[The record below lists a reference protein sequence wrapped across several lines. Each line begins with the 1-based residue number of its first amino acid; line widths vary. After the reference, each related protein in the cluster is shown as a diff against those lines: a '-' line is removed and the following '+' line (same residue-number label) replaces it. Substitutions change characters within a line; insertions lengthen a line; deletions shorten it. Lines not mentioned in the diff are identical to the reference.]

1 MSKLKTTLKDPDIDS
16 RLLDERG
23 RTRERMDKAWQS
35 PIDGALIRRQI
46 TRAQYAAAQK
56 YYAHWY
62 KSGLSEHF
70 GTIDLER
77 PFGGGSESAGMPK
90 TELQAVHRKQRIAA
104 LKALKAWAFP
114 ERTDEGIQRAWVLD
128 KIVCSEEPIVNVGYL
143 LGTAR
148 RDTARNRA
156 LSLLADGL
164 DILCREWHIK
174 ST

>member
-23 RTRERMDKAWQS
+23 PTRERMDKAWQS

-56 YYAHWY
+56 YYVHWY

-90 TELQAVHRKQRIAA
+90 TELQAIHRELWRAA
-104 LKALKAWAFP
+104 VSVL
-114 ERTDEGIQRAWVLD
+114 GQQRAWILD
-128 KIVCSEEPIVNVGYL
+128 RIVCNEEPIVTVGYL
-143 LGTAR
+143 LGTGR

-164 DILCREWHIK
+164 DILCREWQIK

>member
-1 MSKLKTTLKDPDIDS
+1 MSKLKTTLRNPDIDD

-23 RTRERMDKAWQS
+23 PTRERMDKAWQS

-56 YYAHWY
+56 YYTHWY

-77 PFGGGSESAGMPK
+77 PFGGGCEPSGMPK
-90 TELQAVHRKQRIAA
+90 TELQAIHRELWRIAVEK
-104 LKALKAWAFP
+104 LGP
-114 ERTDEGIQRAWVLD
+114 HRTRIVER
-128 KIVCSEEPIVNVGYL
+128 IVCREEPIVSVGFS
-143 LGTAR
+143 LGTVR

-164 DILCREWHIK
+164 DILCREWQIK